1 LTIEIT
7 TIQMPTKLKT
17 LMKPY
22 WKTNRA
28 IFFDVS
34 TKSTGWAAW
43 DYYNGFIRYG
53 VLQAD
58 SRESVLER
66 ICKLSAMANQLLNEL
81 KITTAGIAIFI
92 EEGVFKSKKT
102 AMLLGEARGAIMAA
116 VRDRATCIKEVGNGA
131 WKKFLRVQVGEA
143 YDKEEKVHAHRNL
156 EKILETSVSVTHYG
170 KETTYDE
177 SDALG
182 GLLYALCAIDLEEEE

>member
-1 LTIEIT
+1 MKQLIT
-7 TIQMPTKLKT
+7 
-17 LMKPY
+17 PY
-22 WKTNRA
+22 WRTNRA

-43 DYYNGFIRYG
+43 DFENEFIRYG

-58 SRESVLER
+58 SNASVLER
-66 ICKLSAMANQLLNEL
+66 ICKLSAMANRLLNDL
-81 KITTAGIAIFI
+81 SVSLSGIAVFI

-116 VRDRATCIKEVGNGA
+116 VRDRATCIKEVGNA
-131 WKKFLRVQVGEA
+131 VWKQFLRVQVDEK
-143 YDKEEKVHAHRNL
+143 YNKEEKVHAHRNL
-156 EKILETSVSVTHYG
+156 EKILGTSVSVTHYG
-170 KETTYDE
+170 KEATYDE

-182 GLLYALCAIDLEEEE
+182 GLLYALCAIDLKEEE